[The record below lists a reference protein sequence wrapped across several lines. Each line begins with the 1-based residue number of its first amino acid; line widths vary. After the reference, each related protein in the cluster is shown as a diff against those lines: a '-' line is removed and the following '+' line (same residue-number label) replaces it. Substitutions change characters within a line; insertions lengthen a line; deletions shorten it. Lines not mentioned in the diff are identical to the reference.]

1 MVGDIDIYLI
11 DTKKIMALDAM
22 IFFMVNYIFDIIG

>member
-11 DTKKIMALDAM
+11 DTKKIMALDVM